1 MKHLIDCIRQGAI
14 FRQACEPVLPLAALP
29 DILGLTQELYGR
41 ELSQKCRSVC
51 VQSQIA
57 SVRWAIRLLM
67 TICIAFSDFR
77 DISENIVTI
86 PDIACRCSDQ
96 FVAISALLLWT

>member
-41 ELSQKCRSVC
+41 ELSQKCRTAC

-77 DISENIVTI
+77 DIRKYRDDS
-86 PDIACRCSDQ
+86 RYRMQ
-96 FVAISALLLWT
+96 M